1 MMETLL
7 PREIY
12 LVIGILVF
20 ASIIFLLFFSNEK
33 KDKNNEIKKDSF
45 EELGKEVLT
54 KLNLAITYAEM
65 KDKSKAKK
73 LLDSIKISELK
84 AEEKSLYEL
93 IQDKLK

>member
-33 KDKNNEIKKDSF
+33 KDKNTEIKKVSF
-45 EELGKEVLT
+45 VVLGKDVVT
-54 KLNLAITYAEM
+54 KIKIAFTYA
-65 KDKSKAKK
+65 
-73 LLDSIKISELK
+73 
-84 AEEKSLYEL
+84 
-93 IQDKLK
+93 